1 MPRSANRGSAG
12 QADSADDGIRLQKVL
27 AAAGL
32 GSRRACEE
40 LIAEGRVTI
49 NGRMARLGVRIDP
62 ERDVVAVDGA
72 QIPTASGLVY
82 VAVNKPRGMHS
93 TMSDDRGRPCVGDL
107 VADITAPLHHVG
119 RLDADSEGLLLL
131 TNDGALSHRITHPSY
146 GVAKTYLAEIEGSAG
161 RGLERALKAGVE
173 LDDGMVKADS
183 AKVLESSTSRAVL
196 ELSIHEGRKH
206 VVRRALAELEHPVVR
221 LVRTA
226 VGPIRLGDL
235 KPGKRRYLQQQEVQS
250 LYRAVDMSA

>member
-1 MPRSANRGSAG
+1 MSSAGPTGRSAAAAPDEGV
-12 QADSADDGIRLQKVL
+12 RLQKVL

-40 LIAEGRVTI
+40 LIAAGRVSV
-49 NGRMARLGVRIDP
+49 NGRRARLGLRIDP
-62 ERDVVAVDGA
+62 ERDVVVLDGA

-82 VAVNKPRGMHS
+82 LAINKPRGMHS

-107 VADITAPLHHVG
+107 VTDIEVQLHHVG

-131 TNDGALSHRITHPSY
+131 TNDGALSHRLTHPSF

-161 RGLERALKAGVE
+161 RGFERALKAGVE
-173 LDDGMVKADS
+173 LEDGVMKADT
-183 AKVLESSTSRAVL
+183 AKVIESTTARSVV

-206 VVRRALAELEHPVVR
+206 VVRRAMEALDHPVTR
-221 LVRTA
+221 LVRVA

-235 KPGKRRYLQQQEVQS
+235 KPGKRRHLQRQEVQS
-250 LYRAVDMSA
+250 LYRAVEMSS